1 MTSGT
6 KESPAVQRI
15 LSLHFD
21 TPESERLATYTAS
34 GGYSACRRAFARPP
48 EDVTEEVKKSGLRG
62 RGGAG
67 FPAGVKWG
75 FIPKNTERPVYLCI
89 NADESEPG
97 TFKDRYIMERDP
109 HMLLEG
115 ILITCWAIRSHDAY
129 IYIRGEFEDAR
140 RVLQAAIDEAYA
152 AGHLGANPCGSGWRI
167 DVTIHRGAGAYICGE
182 ETGLLESLEGKKGY
196 PRIKPPF
203 PAVVGLFQSP
213 TIINNVET
221 IACVPWILEHGG
233 EAYARIGVG
242 KSTGTKLWCISGH
255 VARPGVYET
264 PLGVPFRTLLEEYAG
279 GMRHPDR
286 PLKAVIPGGSSVPV
300 LTASEAL
307 GVNMDYES
315 LGQLGTMLGSAGVM
329 VIEEGT
335 CMVWALAVI
344 TRFYAEES
352 CGQCTPC
359 REGTSWVNDIMWR
372 LERGG
377 ATPED
382 IALVHNLCDNM
393 IGKTICVLADAMV
406 MPAKSFMKKFKPE
419 FDAHIA
425 AGRCPLP
432 QPVRD

>member
-1 MTSGT
+1 MSTGA
-6 KESPAVQRI
+6 PAVQRI
-15 LSLHFD
+15 LSLRFD
-21 TPESERLATYTAS
+21 TPGAHLLQTYQAA
-34 GGYSACRRAFARPP
+34 GGYQAGRKAFALAP
-48 EDVTEEVKKSGLRG
+48 EAVVEEVKKSGLRG

-97 TFKDRYIMERDP
+97 TFKDRYLMERDP
-109 HMLLEG
+109 HLLLEG
-115 ILITCWAIRSHDAY
+115 ILITCWAIRSHDCY
-129 IYIRGEFEDAR
+129 IYIRGEYEATR
-140 RVLQAAIDEAYA
+140 RVLQAAVDEAYA
-152 AGHLGANPCGSGWRI
+152 AGLLGPSPYGSGWRV
-167 DVTIHRGAGAYICGE
+167 DVTLHRGAGAYICGE
-182 ETGLLESLEGKKGY
+182 ETGLLESLEGKRGY

-203 PAVVGLFQSP
+203 PAVVGLFQCP

-221 IACVPWILEHGG
+221 IAAVPWILEHGG
-233 EAYARIGVG
+233 DAYAKIGVG

-255 VARPGVYET
+255 VRQPGLYET
-264 PLGVPFRTLLEEYAG
+264 PLGVPFKTLLEDYAG

-300 LTASEAL
+300 MTANEAM
-307 GVNMDYES
+307 GASMDYES
-315 LGQLGTMLGSAGVM
+315 LAQLGTMLGSAGVM
-329 VIEEGT
+329 VLEEGT

-344 TRFYAEES
+344 TRFYSHES

-359 REGTSWVNDIMWR
+359 REGTAWLDDIFWR

-382 IALVHNLCDNM
+382 IALVHSLCDNM
-393 IGKTICVLADAMV
+393 LGTTICVLSDACV
-406 MPAKSFMKKFKPE
+406 MPVKSFLKKFKAE

-425 AGRCPLP
+425 HGRCPQP
-432 QPVRD
+432 QPVLD